1 MDNNEVNSLD
11 AVEMEIKARYNGKY
25 TSAPEYQASERETRK
40 AITNIF
46 RAVADFGTCDDVL
59 SLIGGKDYRRTAFIN
74 FLDHE
79 NYISPII
86 KACYS

>member
-1 MDNNEVNSLD
+1 MDNELTTLD

-25 TSAPEYQASERETRK
+25 TNVLGYQASERETRK

-46 RAVADFGTCDDVL
+46 RTTADFGTCDDVL
-59 SLIGGKDYRRTAFIN
+59 SLISGKEYRRTAFIN
-74 FLDHE
+74 FLNHE

-86 KACYS
+86 KACYR

>member
-1 MDNNEVNSLD
+1 MDNELRNID

-25 TSAPEYQASERETRK
+25 QSAPEYQASERATRK
-40 AITNIF
+40 AITDIF

-59 SLIGGKDYRRTAFIN
+59 TLISGKEYRRAAFTN
-74 FLDHE
+74 YLQHE

-86 KACYS
+86 KACYT

>member
-1 MDNNEVNSLD
+1 MDNELTTLD
-11 AVEMEIKARYNGKY
+11 AVEREIRALYNGKY
-25 TSAPEYQASERETRK
+25 QSAPEYQASERETRK

-46 RAVADFGTCDDVL
+46 RAVAESGTCDDVTA
-59 SLIGGKDYRRTAFIN
+59 LISGKEYRRTAFN
-74 FLDHE
+74 NYLNHK

>member
-1 MDNNEVNSLD
+1 MDNNEFKSLD
-11 AVEMEIKARYNGKY
+11 AVEREIKARYNGKY
-25 TSAPEYQASERETRK
+25 QSASEYQASERETRK

-46 RAVADFGTCDDVL
+46 KSVAELGTCDDVL
-59 SLIGGKDYRRTAFIN
+59 MLISGKEYRRTAFIN
-74 FLDHE
+74 YLQHE

>member
-1 MDNNEVNSLD
+1 MDNKLTTLD
-11 AVEMEIKARYNGKY
+11 AVEMEIRARYNGKY

-46 RAVADFGTCDDVL
+46 RAVAESGTSDDITT
-59 SLIGGKDYRRTAFIN
+59 LINGKEYRRTAFDN
-74 FLDHE
+74 YLNHK

-86 KACYS
+86 RACYN

>member
-1 MDNNEVNSLD
+1 MDEFKSLD

-25 TSAPEYQASERETRK
+25 QSAPEYQASERETRK

-46 RAVADFGTCDDVL
+46 RAAADFGTCDDVL
-59 SLIGGKDYRRTAFIN
+59 SLIGGKDYRRTAFVN
-74 FLDHE
+74 FLNHE

>member
-1 MDNNEVNSLD
+1 MNDNELTTLD
-11 AVEMEIKARYNGKY
+11 AVECEIRARYNEY
-25 TSAPEYQASERETRK
+25 QSAPEYQASERATRK

-46 RAVADFGTCDDVL
+46 RTVAESGTCNDITT
-59 SLIGGKDYRRTAFIN
+59 LISGKEYRRTAFTN
-74 FLDHE
+74 YLQHK